1 MQLSTPKTHAGIR
14 EIQLD
19 DFLVSE
25 IKTYKTYL
33 IEWFLLNEKFSTGWF
48 FPYLIDSEKNT
59 PITSWSQR
67 MKKVFKACDI
77 ANSLHGLRHTHA
89 SNLLMKGF
97 PLIQVANRLGHADAN
112 ITLGIYAHMIKQD
125 QVDISDYLPTMDISN
140 VKES

>member
-1 MQLSTPKTHAGIR
+1 M
-14 EIQLD
+14 
-19 DFLVSE
+19 VSE
-25 IKTYKTYL
+25 IKTYRTYL
-33 IEWFLLNEKFSTGWF
+33 IEWFLLNEKFNTGWF

-97 PLIQVANRLGHADAN
+97 PLIQVANSGRVWFIVTVLKTVVPSSAPWVR
-112 ITLGIYAHMIKQD
+112 IP
-125 QVDISDYLPTMDISN
+125 LPPPLYEQ
-140 VKES
+140 KL